1 MGKSAN
7 TPNPQHDDIIAAFD
21 RERNRVREWSR
32 RYAEHVHE
40 LRRQDRP
47 VYIERRRKP
56 RS

>member
-32 RYAEHVHE
+32 RYAEQVHE
-40 LRRQDRP
+40 LRRRDRP

-56 RS
+56 RP